1 MEGNLVCWKAFTLRW
16 NNGGG
21 EHFKGVVTLVLRIA
35 PNKERIENYR
45 CEEIRPERALAQA
58 DADRLLTYK
67 VREVMPEPK

>member
-1 MEGNLVCWKAFTLRW
+1 MEGNLVCWKAFTLHW
-16 NNGGG
+16 NTGWG

-35 PNKERIENYR
+35 PNNERIETYQ

-58 DADRLLTYK
+58 DADRLLTK